1 MKTREE
7 IYNEVVKSDMSSN
20 VFIFVDVTDEVEFV
34 FYIRPFDT
42 IMKGL
47 VSNYMNHVDTTTRKV
62 AKTGDF
68 EEDLYYLIDS
78 LIEDAKEAEM
88 L

>member
-42 IMKGL
+42 IMKGW
-47 VSNYMNHVDTTTRKV
+47 VSNYMSNIDTTARKV
-62 AKTGDF
+62 ARTGDF
-68 EEDLYYLIDS
+68 EDDLYHLIDS
-78 LIEDAKEAEM
+78 LIEDAKEAQM